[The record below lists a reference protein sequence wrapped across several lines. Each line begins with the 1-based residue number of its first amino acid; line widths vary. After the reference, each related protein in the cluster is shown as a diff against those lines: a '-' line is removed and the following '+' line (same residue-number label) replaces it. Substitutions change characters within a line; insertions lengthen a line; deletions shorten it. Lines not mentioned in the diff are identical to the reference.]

1 MEVNH
6 ILNITALITSILLG
20 YLLGSI
26 PNALLIGKIFYRT
39 DIRNFGSKNLGGTNA
54 GRVLGKK
61 AGLIVM
67 SLDVAKTVVFFLLN
81 LLVLQYLFNI
91 NDYQSYLIL
100 GGLATVI
107 GHCYPIFAQFK
118 GGKAVSTAAGF
129 ILATNYILAIV
140 GVFSFFIVL
149 KLTKMVSA
157 SSLLASLSVVI
168 FSFIGLT
175 GSAML
180 FGLSY
185 DLLYNLVL
193 VIIVGLIWYR
203 HRENIKRLL
212 TNSERKI
219 TWLK

>member
-1 MEVNH
+1 
-6 ILNITALITSILLG
+6 LNTTALIVSILLG

-61 AGLIVM
+61 AGLLVM
-67 SLDVAKTVVFFLLN
+67 SLDVAKTVVFFLIN
-81 LLVLQYLFNI
+81 LLILQNVFNI
-91 NDYQSYLIL
+91 NDNNVYLVL

-129 ILATNYILAIV
+129 IIASNYLLAIV
-140 GVFSFFIVL
+140 GFVSFFIVL
-149 KLTKMVSA
+149 KITKMVSA
-157 SSLLASLSVVI
+157 SSLLASLSVVL
-168 FSFIGLT
+168 FSFIGIT

-185 DLLYNLVL
+185 NLLYNLVL

-212 TNSERKI
+212 TKSERKI

>member
-1 MEVNH
+1 M
-6 ILNITALITSILLG
+6 NITALIASILLG

-61 AGLIVM
+61 AGLLVM
-67 SLDVAKTVVFFLLN
+67 SLDVAKTVVFFLIN
-81 LLVLQYLFNI
+81 LLVLQSVFNI
-91 NDYQSYLIL
+91 NDSHVYLIL

-140 GVFSFFIVL
+140 GFVSFFIVL

-157 SSLLASLSVVI
+157 SSLLSSLSVVI
-168 FSFIGLT
+168 FSFIGIT

-185 DLLYNLVL
+185 DLLYNFALI
-193 VIIVGLIWYR
+193 IIVGLIWYR
-203 HRENIKRLL
+203 HRENITRLL
-212 TNSERKI
+212 SNSERKI

>member
-1 MEVNH
+1 
-6 ILNITALITSILLG
+6 
-20 YLLGSI
+20 
-26 PNALLIGKIFYRT
+26 
-39 DIRNFGSKNLGGTNA
+39 
-54 GRVLGKK
+54 
-61 AGLIVM
+61 M
-67 SLDVAKTVVFFLLN
+67 SLDVAKTVVFFLIN
-81 LLVLQYLFNI
+81 LLVLQSVFNI
-91 NDYQSYLIL
+91 NDSHVYLIL

-140 GVFSFFIVL
+140 GFVSFFIVL

-157 SSLLASLSVVI
+157 SSLLSSLIVVI
-168 FSFIGLT
+168 FSFVGIT

-185 DLLYNLVL
+185 DLLYNFALI
-193 VIIVGLIWYR
+193 IIVGLIWYR
-203 HRENIKRLL
+203 HRENITRLL
-212 TNSERKI
+212 SNSERKI

>member
-1 MEVNH
+1 
-6 ILNITALITSILLG
+6 LNTTALIVSILLG

-61 AGLIVM
+61 AGLLVM
-67 SLDVAKTVVFFLLN
+67 SLDVAKTVVFFLIN
-81 LLVLQYLFNI
+81 LLILQNVFNI
-91 NDYQSYLIL
+91 NDNNVYLVL

-129 ILATNYILAIV
+129 IIASNYLLAIV
-140 GVFSFFIVL
+140 GFVSFFIVL
-149 KLTKMVSA
+149 KITKMVSA
-157 SSLLASLSVVI
+157 SSLLASISVVL
-168 FSFIGLT
+168 FSFIGIT

-185 DLLYNLVL
+185 NLLYNLVL

-212 TNSERKI
+212 TKSERKI

>member
-1 MEVNH
+1 
-6 ILNITALITSILLG
+6 LNTTALIVSILLG

-61 AGLIVM
+61 AGLLVM
-67 SLDVAKTVVFFLLN
+67 SLDVAKTVVFFLIN
-81 LLVLQYLFNI
+81 LLILQNVFNI
-91 NDYQSYLIL
+91 NDNNFYLVL

-129 ILATNYILAIV
+129 IIASNYLLAIV
-140 GVFSFFIVL
+140 GFVSFFIVL
-149 KLTKMVSA
+149 KITKMVSA
-157 SSLLASLSVVI
+157 SSLLASLSVVL
-168 FSFIGLT
+168 FSFIGIT

-185 DLLYNLVL
+185 NLLYNLVL

-212 TNSERKI
+212 TKSERKI

>member
-1 MEVNH
+1 M
-6 ILNITALITSILLG
+6 NITALIASILLG

-61 AGLIVM
+61 AGLLVM
-67 SLDVAKTVVFFLLN
+67 SLDVAKTVVFFLIN
-81 LLVLQYLFNI
+81 LLVLQSVFNI
-91 NDYQSYLIL
+91 NDSHVYLIL

-129 ILATNYILAIV
+129 ILATNYILAIIGFV
-140 GVFSFFIVL
+140 SFFIVL

-157 SSLLASLSVVI
+157 SSLLSSLSVVI
-168 FSFIGLT
+168 FSFIGIT

-193 VIIVGLIWYR
+193 IIIVGLIWYR
-203 HRENIKRLL
+203 HRENITRLL
-212 TNSERKI
+212 SNSERKI

>member
-1 MEVNH
+1 MNT
-6 ILNITALITSILLG
+6 TALIVSILLG

-61 AGLIVM
+61 AGLLVM
-67 SLDVAKTVVFFLLN
+67 SLDVAKTVVFFLIN
-81 LLVLQYLFNI
+81 LLILQNVFNI
-91 NDYQSYLIL
+91 NDNNVYLVL

-129 ILATNYILAIV
+129 IIASNYLLAIV
-140 GVFSFFIVL
+140 GFVSFFIVL
-149 KLTKMVSA
+149 KITKMVSA
-157 SSLLASLSVVI
+157 SSLLASLCVVL
-168 FSFIGLT
+168 FSFIGIT

-185 DLLYNLVL
+185 NLLYNLVL

-212 TNSERKI
+212 TKSERKI

>member
-1 MEVNH
+1 
-6 ILNITALITSILLG
+6 LNITALITSIILG

-26 PNALLIGKIFYRT
+26 PNALLIGKIFYKT

-61 AGLIVM
+61 AGLLVM
-67 SLDVAKTVVFFLLN
+67 SLDVGKSVIFFLIN
-81 LLVLQYLFNI
+81 LLILQNVFAI
-91 NDYQSYLIL
+91 SDYSSYLVL

-107 GHCYPIFAQFK
+107 GHCYPVFAQFK

-140 GVFSFFIVL
+140 GVISFFIVL
-149 KLTKMVSA
+149 KITKMVSA
-157 SSLLASLSVVI
+157 SSLSSSLMVAI
-168 FSFIGLT
+168 FSLLSLT

-180 FGLSY
+180 FGIEFN
-185 DLLYNLVL
+185 LLYSITII
-193 VIIVGLIWYR
+193 IIVALIWYR
-203 HRENIKRLL
+203 HRENIVRLI
-212 TNSERKI
+212 NKNERKI

>member
-1 MEVNH
+1 
-6 ILNITALITSILLG
+6 LNTTALIVSILLG

-61 AGLIVM
+61 AGLLVM
-67 SLDVAKTVVFFLLN
+67 SLDVAKTVVFFLIN
-81 LLVLQYLFNI
+81 LLILQNVFNI
-91 NDYQSYLIL
+91 NDNNVYLVL
-100 GGLATVI
+100 GGLATVV

-129 ILATNYILAIV
+129 IIASNYLLAIV
-140 GVFSFFIVL
+140 GFVSFFIVL
-149 KLTKMVSA
+149 KISKMVSA
-157 SSLLASLSVVI
+157 SSLLASLSVVL
-168 FSFIGLT
+168 FSFIGIT

-185 DLLYNLVL
+185 NLLYNLVL

-212 TNSERKI
+212 TKSERKI

>member
-1 MEVNH
+1 MNT
-6 ILNITALITSILLG
+6 TALIVSILLG

-61 AGLIVM
+61 AGLLVM
-67 SLDVAKTVVFFLLN
+67 SLDVAKTVVFFLIN
-81 LLVLQYLFNI
+81 LLILQNVFNI
-91 NDYQSYLIL
+91 NDNNVYLVL

-129 ILATNYILAIV
+129 IIASNYLLAIV
-140 GVFSFFIVL
+140 GFVSFFIVL
-149 KLTKMVSA
+149 KITKMVSA
-157 SSLLASLSVVI
+157 SSLLASLSVVL
-168 FSFIGLT
+168 FSFIGIT

-185 DLLYNLVL
+185 NLLYNLVL

-212 TNSERKI
+212 TKSERKI

>member
-1 MEVNH
+1 
-6 ILNITALITSILLG
+6 
-20 YLLGSI
+20 
-26 PNALLIGKIFYRT
+26 
-39 DIRNFGSKNLGGTNA
+39 
-54 GRVLGKK
+54 
-61 AGLIVM
+61 M
-67 SLDVAKTVVFFLLN
+67 SLDVAKTVVFFLIN
-81 LLVLQYLFNI
+81 LLILQNVFNI
-91 NDYQSYLIL
+91 NDNNVYLVL

-129 ILATNYILAIV
+129 IIASNYLLAIV
-140 GVFSFFIVL
+140 GFVSFFIVL
-149 KLTKMVSA
+149 KITKMVSA
-157 SSLLASLSVVI
+157 SSLLASLCVVL
-168 FSFIGLT
+168 FSFIGIT

-185 DLLYNLVL
+185 NLLYNLVL

-212 TNSERKI
+212 TKSERKI

>member
-1 MEVNH
+1 MNT
-6 ILNITALITSILLG
+6 TALIVSILLG

-61 AGLIVM
+61 AGLLVM
-67 SLDVAKTVVFFLLN
+67 SLDVAKTVVFFLIN
-81 LLVLQYLFNI
+81 LLILQNVFNI
-91 NDYQSYLIL
+91 NDNNVYLVL
-100 GGLATVI
+100 GGLATVV

-129 ILATNYILAIV
+129 IIASNYLLAIV
-140 GVFSFFIVL
+140 GFVSFFIVL
-149 KLTKMVSA
+149 KISKMVSA
-157 SSLLASLSVVI
+157 SSLLASLSVVL
-168 FSFIGLT
+168 FSFIGIT

-185 DLLYNLVL
+185 NLLYNLVL

-212 TNSERKI
+212 TKSERKI

>member
-1 MEVNH
+1 
-6 ILNITALITSILLG
+6 
-20 YLLGSI
+20 
-26 PNALLIGKIFYRT
+26 
-39 DIRNFGSKNLGGTNA
+39 
-54 GRVLGKK
+54 
-61 AGLIVM
+61 
-67 SLDVAKTVVFFLLN
+67 VVFFLIN
-81 LLVLQYLFNI
+81 LLILQNVFNI
-91 NDYQSYLIL
+91 SDNNVYLVL

-129 ILATNYILAIV
+129 IIASNYLLAIV
-140 GVFSFFIVL
+140 GFVSFFIVL
-149 KLTKMVSA
+149 KITKMVSA
-157 SSLLASLSVVI
+157 SSLLASLSVVL
-168 FSFIGLT
+168 FSFIGIT

-185 DLLYNLVL
+185 NLLYNLVL

-212 TNSERKI
+212 TKSERKI

>member
-1 MEVNH
+1 
-6 ILNITALITSILLG
+6 LNTTALIVSILLG

-61 AGLIVM
+61 AGLLVM
-67 SLDVAKTVVFFLLN
+67 SLDVAKTVVFFLIN
-81 LLVLQYLFNI
+81 LLILQNVFNI
-91 NDYQSYLIL
+91 NDNNVYLVL

-129 ILATNYILAIV
+129 IIASNYLLAIV
-140 GVFSFFIVL
+140 GFVSFFIVL
-149 KLTKMVSA
+149 KITKMVSA
-157 SSLLASLSVVI
+157 SSLLASLCVVL
-168 FSFIGLT
+168 FSFIGIT

-185 DLLYNLVL
+185 NLLYNLVL

-212 TNSERKI
+212 TKSERKI

>member
-1 MEVNH
+1 M
-6 ILNITALITSILLG
+6 NIVALTTSILMG

-26 PNALLIGKIFYRT
+26 PNALLIGKIFYKT

-61 AGLIVM
+61 VGLLVM
-67 SLDVAKTVVFFLLN
+67 SLDVAKSVIFFALN
-81 LLVLQYLFNI
+81 LLVLQYIFNI
-91 NDYQSYLIL
+91 NDYSTYLVL

-140 GVFSFFIVL
+140 GFISFFVIL

-157 SSLLASLSVVI
+157 SSLFASAMVAL
-168 FSFIGLT
+168 FSFVSIT

-180 FGLSY
+180 FGLTYS
-185 DLLYNLVL
+185 LIYNVVIVL
-193 VIIVGLIWYR
+193 IVALIWYR
-203 HRENIKRLL
+203 HRENISRLL
-212 TNSERKI
+212 SKTERKI

>member
-1 MEVNH
+1 MNT
-6 ILNITALITSILLG
+6 TALIVSILLG

-61 AGLIVM
+61 AGLLVM
-67 SLDVAKTVVFFLLN
+67 SLDVAKTVVFFLIN
-81 LLVLQYLFNI
+81 LLILQNVFNI
-91 NDYQSYLIL
+91 NDNNFYLVL

-129 ILATNYILAIV
+129 IIASNYLLAIV
-140 GVFSFFIVL
+140 GFVSFFIVL
-149 KLTKMVSA
+149 KITKMVSA
-157 SSLLASLSVVI
+157 SSLLASLSVVL
-168 FSFIGLT
+168 FSFIGIT

-185 DLLYNLVL
+185 NLLYNLVL

-212 TNSERKI
+212 TKSERKI